1 MSALHICISSLCL
14 ECSPPTLLISWEVL
28 LTLLRLLYNFTSFK
42 RALPS
47 HPKIWHTTTS
57 LLFALFSHLSINVV
71 CIFQVKLSSLTECQ
85 ETFVSKKST
94 GFRIIESLVFDL
106 QLIWDAILHQIL
118 CSISNLNEDGKMSV
132 QTVVCSNS
140 IWTDSLVFIE
150 STKKVKNPN
159 HLIIFLEDTFIT

>member
-118 CSISNLNEDGKMSV
+118 CSISNLKWRW
-132 QTVVCSNS
+132 QYVVCSNS
-140 IWTDSLVFIE
+140 IRTDSLVFTE

-159 HLIIFLEDTFIT
+159 HLIRFLEGTFIT

>member
-1 MSALHICISSLCL
+1 MSALHICISSLFL
-14 ECSPPTLLISWEVL
+14 EYSSPTLLISWEVL

-85 ETFVSKKST
+85 ETFVNKKST
-94 GFRIIESLVFDL
+94 GFGIIESLIFDL

-118 CSISNLNEDGKMSV
+118 CSISNLKWRW
-132 QTVVCSNS
+132 QYVVCSNS
-140 IWTDSLVFIE
+140 IRTDILVFIE

-159 HLIIFLEDTFIT
+159 HLIIFLEGTFIT